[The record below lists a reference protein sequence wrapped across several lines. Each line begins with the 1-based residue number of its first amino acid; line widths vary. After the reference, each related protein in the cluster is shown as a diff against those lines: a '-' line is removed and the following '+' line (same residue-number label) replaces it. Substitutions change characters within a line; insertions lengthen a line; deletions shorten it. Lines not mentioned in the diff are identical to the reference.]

1 MKNGASKKKI
11 YNIIMAVGIAAIIL
25 AGVMFAGSVQGW
37 FDEGN
42 ANITQTEDGTYVGDG
57 VFVSQKTGYANIERE
72 GIAYA
77 LEEGTT
83 LKDGD
88 GLQILNGSQITL
100 GVNGG
105 TVKIDENTNVD
116 VEISDSQTTLK
127 LTSGQIF
134 VDTDSD
140 ITVKTDLS
148 DVTCQNGVFCAN
160 ARSGSANVYV
170 FEGSANLCE
179 SGKGVNLLEGQQNGF
194 DLDINSFDEFTLQN
208 IINCEKELCF
218 TAQQAQDVLNARNSE
233 ITAEN
238 EQAQKL
244 KAQQQADEEQVD
256 AQRQANK
263 EKLSGGKSS
272 TASSSSSSS
281 GANSNSGSNSSS
293 NGNKS
298 NNSSNTVVAE
308 EKTCKISIRCDT
320 ILNNMSDLK
329 EGKNKYVPSN
339 GVILATSEIDF
350 DEGETVLDVLKR
362 ACSLAGIQLE
372 YSWTPM
378 YNSYYIEGIN
388 NLYEFD
394 CGEESGWMYKVNG
407 WFPNYGCSAYTLKDG
422 DAIVFCY
429 TCKGLGA
436 DVGGSVY

>member
-37 FDEGN
+37 FDDEN
-42 ANITQTEDGTYVGDG
+42 ANIAQSEDGAYVGNG

-77 LEEGTT
+77 LEEGTAI
-83 LKDGD
+83 KDGD
-88 GLQILNGSQITL
+88 ILQILNGSNITL

-116 VEISDSQTTLK
+116 VEISDSQTTLN

-148 DVTCQNGVFCAN
+148 DVTCQSGVFCVN

-170 FEGSANLCE
+170 FEGSTNLCKN
-179 SGKGVNLLEGQQNGF
+179 GKGVNILNGEQNGF

-208 IINCEKELCF
+208 IIDCGKQLCF
-218 TAQQAQDVLNARNSE
+218 TAQQAQDVLNARSSE
-233 ITAEN
+233 ISAEN

-244 KAQQQADEEQVD
+244 KEQERSEEEQVD

-263 EKLSGGKSS
+263 EKLSGGKNASS
-272 TASSSSSSS
+272 SSSSSSS
-281 GANSNSGSNSSS
+281 GANSGSSASSS
-293 NGNKS
+293 GNK
-298 NNSSNTVVAE
+298 NNGSLGTVIEE
-308 EKTCKISIRCDT
+308 EKTCTISIRCDT

-329 EGKNKYVPSN
+329 DGKNKYVPSN

-350 DEGETVLDVLKR
+350 DEGETVFDVLKR

-407 WFPNYGCSAYTLKDG
+407 WFPNYGCSSYTLKDG